1 MYANHNPVIG
11 AWARESA
18 HNMEGVFMFVTA
30 TIQQPIEQV
39 PAILAD
45 YQANGPA
52 SKYAWGWKVTALKHY
67 AANRDTIYADLMAIY
82 EGVKDDSGREIALL
96 AYLANLP
103 GLGLVKGAF
112 VAQLAFGLG
121 GCMDSHNMKRYG
133 ANAARFSASAFKALR
148 SPQARVA
155 RIAEY
160 CELVREVGGGPALW
174 DSWCDYVASLRP
186 ARWANGHEVSKLHAE
201 AFGLAVV

>member
-1 MYANHNPVIG
+1 MFAEHNPIIG

-18 HNMEGVFMFVTA
+18 SNLEAVFMFVTA

-45 YQANGPA
+45 YRAHGPA
-52 SKYAWGWKVTALKHY
+52 SKYAWGWKSEALAHY
-67 AANRDTIYADLMAIY
+67 AAHRETIYGDLMAIY
-82 EGVKDDSGREIALL
+82 KGVQDESGREVALL

-112 VAQLAFGLG
+112 VAQLAFGVG
-121 GCMDSHNMKRYG
+121 GCMDSHNMKRFG
-133 ANAARFSASAFKALR
+133 VNAARFSASAFKNLR
-148 SPQARVA
+148 TPQARVA

-174 DSWCDYVASLRP
+174 DSWCEYVASLRP
-186 ARWANGHEVSKLHAE
+186 GRWANGHAVSKLHVE
-201 AFGLAVV
+201 AFGLAA